1 MRSVGAWYTG
11 VSQQNMLK
19 ITTTVDSSYAQTQA
33 AAPPHGHS
41 HSQAGPGSH
50 SHTLVESHGGPSH
63 SHDHGNLSTKRRRPT
78 DHDMDKLRS
87 TLKQFVRDWS
97 IEGAVEREACYKP
110 MEDALLAYF
119 SDIPFEERW
128 DSSLRSFRSHMLI
141 VR

>member
-1 MRSVGAWYTG
+1 M
-11 VSQQNMLK
+11 
-19 ITTTVDSSYAQTQA
+19 
-33 AAPPHGHS
+33 P
-41 HSQAGPGSH
+41 
-50 SHTLVESHGGPSH
+50 VEPHGGPSH
-63 SHDHGNLSTKRRRPT
+63 SHDHGNLSTQRRRPT

-141 VR
+141 IR